1 MNIRIAIVAVF
12 VAVGAHPAA
21 AQSLTPDTAQVA
33 LQVTDVTLDG
43 RLTFGGRGF
52 APGESTTVAVED
64 DQGRVQGQL
73 EPLNAESDGQVYR
86 TSVPV
91 PAGLAPGAHT
101 LRITG
106 VTSGRFGRATFDLR
120 WQTPSVHLDVY
131 AGKPAQTLAFTG
143 TGFVPNEAVDVSL
156 GDQPLTT
163 INADVEG
170 RILRA
175 TISIPSLSAGDYTV
189 LFVGQTSRT
198 PVAVGLNI
206 QGFRPWVVLHNYY
219 VPPQSGVGFSGEDFV
234 PGEAV
239 AVYLNST
246 LSAPVVQTTAD
257 SSGRIAAANA
267 VSAAN
272 LTGDNQLIFVGQ
284 QSQAQL
290 SVKFSVAAP

>member
-33 LQVTDVTLDG
+33 LQVTDVTPDG
-43 RLTFGGRGF
+43 RLTFSGRGF

-91 PAGLAPGAHT
+91 PAGLAPGART

-156 GDQPLTT
+156 GDQPR
-163 INADVEG
+163 D
-170 RILRA
+170 
-175 TISIPSLSAGDYTV
+175 D
-189 LFVGQTSRT
+189 
-198 PVAVGLNI
+198 
-206 QGFRPWVVLHNYY
+206 
-219 VPPQSGVGFSGEDFV
+219 
-234 PGEAV
+234 
-239 AVYLNST
+239 
-246 LSAPVVQTTAD
+246 
-257 SSGRIAAANA
+257 
-267 VSAAN
+267 
-272 LTGDNQLIFVGQ
+272 
-284 QSQAQL
+284 
-290 SVKFSVAAP
+290 